1 MKPQILIVDDEDLF
15 REDLASLL
23 RAEGY
28 ECRTAAT
35 GEEGLAVAHEEEPDL
50 VLCDLSMP
58 GLDGVAV
65 VDDLAMERPDLPV
78 VLMTAYGSLDTA
90 IEAFRKGAA
99 DYLLKPLQHE
109 ELLVKLK
116 RCLEQRFML
125 RELRFLRRRL
135 SHVDEGTRLVGSSPQ
150 MERVKDLIR
159 RVATAQT
166 TVLVTGETGT
176 GKEVV
181 ARSIHEQGAGPEAP
195 FVAVNC
201 AALPRELVESELF
214 GHRKGAFSGA
224 VRDKPGMFELA
235 NGGTLFLDEIGDLP
249 LELQPKLLRALE
261 RGEVMPVGATRPV
274 ATRFRLI
281 AATHH
286 DLQKEAEA
294 GRFREDLFYRIRVME
309 INLPPLRDRRTDIP
323 ALVNHL
329 LPRIN
334 SRLKKRVLGVD
345 DRALRALIN
354 GDWPGNVRELE
365 NALERA
371 VLLADKTILVREDLP
386 GQLAGLQDDCEHA
399 MDLRTAVQAYEKE
412 HIRRV
417 LESTGGNREE
427 AAEVLEIDPSTLYRR
442 LQRFESKLD

>member
-23 RAEGY
+23 REEGY

-35 GEEGLAVAHEEEPDL
+35 GEEGLAIAHQGEPDL

-58 GLDGVAV
+58 GLGGVEV
-65 VDDLAMERPDLPV
+65 VDDLAIEQPDLPV

-99 DYLLKPLQHE
+99 DYLLKPLQDE
-109 ELLVKLK
+109 ELLVKLT

-150 MERVKDLIR
+150 MERVKELIR

-224 VRDKPGMFELA
+224 LRDKPGMFELA
-235 NGGTLFLDEIGDLP
+235 HGGTLFLDEIGDLP

-261 RGEVMPVGATRPV
+261 RGEIMPVGATRPIV
-274 ATRFRLI
+274 THFRLI
-281 AATHH
+281 AATHR
-286 DLQKEAEA
+286 DLPKEAEA

-309 INLPPLRDRRTDIP
+309 ITLPPLRERRSDIP
-323 ALVNHL
+323 ALVDHL

-334 SRLKKRVLGVD
+334 SRLKKRVLGVND
-345 DRALRALIN
+345 QALRALMS

-371 VLLADKTILVREDLP
+371 VLLTDETIVGRGVLP
-386 GQLAGLQDDCEHA
+386 GQPTDLKDTHQHA
-399 MDLRTAVQAYEKE
+399 MDLRSAVQAYEEE

-427 AAEVLEIDPSTLYRR
+427 AAEILGIDPSTLYRR
-442 LQRFESKLD
+442 LQRFDTD